1 MDVLSELLKVVK
13 LDSAIF
19 FNCEFSS
26 PWCYR
31 APESECAARL
41 LAQTG
46 RHLII
51 FHLLVRGRAYVQ
63 LEGGERASLAEG
75 DIVTLPHGHAH
86 LLGNGEGASLID
98 GAKALPGLLARGLE
112 LIKIG
117 GGGEPTLFVCGFLS

>member
-31 APESECAARL
+31 APEAECAARL

-46 RHLII
+46 RHIII
-51 FHLLVRGRAYVQ
+51 FHLLVQGHAYVH
-63 LEGGERASLAEG
+63 LEGSERVPLADG
-75 DIVTLPHGHAH
+75 DIVTIPHGHAH
-86 LLGNGEGASLID
+86 LLGNGERAPLID
-98 GAKALPGLLARGLE
+98 GA
-112 LIKIG
+112 
-117 GGGEPTLFVCGFLS
+117 T

>member
-1 MDVLSELLKVVK
+1 MDVLSELLKVVR

-31 APESECAARL
+31 APASESAARL

-51 FHLLVRGRAYVQ
+51 FHLLLEGTAYVQ
-63 LEGGERASLAEG
+63 VEGGERMALRAG
-75 DIVTLPHGHAH
+75 DIITLPHGHAH
-86 LLGNGEGASLID
+86 LLGNGERAPEID
-98 GAKALPGLLARGLE
+98 GERVLP
-112 LIKIG
+112 K
-117 GGGEPTLFVCGFLS
+117 